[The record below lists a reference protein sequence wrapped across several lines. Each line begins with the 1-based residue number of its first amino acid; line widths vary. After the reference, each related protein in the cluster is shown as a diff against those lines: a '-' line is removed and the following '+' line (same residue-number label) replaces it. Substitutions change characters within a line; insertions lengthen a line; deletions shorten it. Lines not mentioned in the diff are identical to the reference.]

1 MPISQERRTFNVE
14 LFLSPVTRR
23 LAAALGRRPGT
34 PQAGTPSGAR
44 DRQSDGG
51 ATAGPMQ
58 HLAELRGVQA
68 GARRQQGWPEEW
80 VMPECPKK

>member
-1 MPISQERRTFNVE
+1 MKG
-14 LFLSPVTRR
+14 
-23 LAAALGRRPGT
+23 LGRRPGT

-51 ATAGPMQ
+51 APAGPMQ

-68 GARRQQGWPEEW
+68 GDRPRAKRGG
-80 VMPECPKK
+80 MPKKVKSLEIIDN